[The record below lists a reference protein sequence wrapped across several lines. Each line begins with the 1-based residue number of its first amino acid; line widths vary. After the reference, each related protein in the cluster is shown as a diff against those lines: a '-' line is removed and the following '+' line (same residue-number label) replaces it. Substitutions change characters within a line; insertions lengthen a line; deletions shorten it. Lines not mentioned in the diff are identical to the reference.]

1 MFISSLV
8 YRRDE
13 FCSEYLYYLLIPLSF
28 ECLRQANTR
37 GLGIWPNFTILFE
50 RLDQSFV
57 GFIRKVAFSRQNT
70 LAVEELAHCSLRDI
84 SGDRDER

>member
-13 FCSEYLYYLLIPLSF
+13 FCSEYFYYLLIPLSL
-28 ECLRQANTR
+28 ECLHQANTR
-37 GLGIWPNFTILFE
+37 GLGIWSNFAILFE
-50 RLDQSFV
+50 GFDQSFV

-70 LAVEELAHCSLRDI
+70 LAFEEVAHCSLRNI
-84 SGDRDER
+84 SSDLDER